1 MELDEKTR
9 SLLGKLY
16 NLRSEDSVIL
26 LKMEEE
32 RQKALSIKEKAS
44 LEKNELESIINS
56 LLEEENVLKNEGQ
69 NLERVLD
76 AINAD
81 SFKNIL
87 NNLNI
92 EFDPDSIKKEVSLKL
107 PETLE
112 KVSNEK
118 VEASEKLIKVE
129 EEMNNAIM
137 RIEELGIR
145 KDEAVYNQ
153 SRLNRIFELALSKNI
168 NITRDEITSLLAKF
182 DFNEEEQREAAKI
195 LMFPEDG
202 LFEYDKNPAPI
213 VEEAPSEKEVV
224 IDTTI
229 DFKEIKKEIIDS
241 TKNNTP
247 EVKAELK
254 VSEKDELINLLEE
267 LGFDHLEITNDDFNK
282 LMDNYDK
289 DIIIKNVA
297 EIEKHEID
305 KKLFNENVELFYDKE
320 LEEKL
325 NVLSKIGKKPNDIFL
340 NCSIL
345 IKYNLNDLNN
355 AIKILEE
362 SGLDPKVVP
371 LMAY

>member
-44 LEKNELESIINS
+44 LEKNELESRINS

-107 PETLE
+107 PETIE

-241 TKNNTP
+241 AKNNTP

-267 LGFDHLEITNDDFNK
+267 LGFDYLEITNADFNK

-297 EIEKHEID
+297 AIEKHEID
-305 KKLFNENVELFYDKE
+305 KKFFNENVELFYDKE